1 MNGKIAPKSI
11 VIEVADL
18 ILQRGRQKLRMRHGE
33 CTELLP
39 GFVPLACNQRT
50 TWEQGRSVRFKPGL

>member
-18 ILQRGRQKLRMRHGE
+18 IPLRGRQKSRMRYGK
-33 CTELLP
+33 CSELLP
-39 GFVPLACNQRT
+39 GFVPLACSRRM
-50 TWEQGRSVRFKPGL
+50 TWEQGRSVRFKPVL